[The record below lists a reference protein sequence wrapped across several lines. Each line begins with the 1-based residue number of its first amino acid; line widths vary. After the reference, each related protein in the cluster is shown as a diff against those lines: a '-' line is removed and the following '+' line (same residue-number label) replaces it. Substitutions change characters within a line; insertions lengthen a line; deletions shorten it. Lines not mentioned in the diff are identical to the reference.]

1 MCRVRRGGAPP
12 RGGELRRSPIWRR
25 SGCELM
31 AVDVTTGPG
40 AGDRAGSPEVHAGCV
55 ELAGGGTRG
64 GVFSAAMPTC
74 NGKESTDETRSCNRG
89 AGAGRDGVRRGP
101 AVDDDG

>member
-1 MCRVRRGGAPP
+1 
-12 RGGELRRSPIWRR
+12 
-25 SGCELM
+25 M

-55 ELAGGGTRG
+55 ELAGGGTGG
-64 GVFSAAMPTC
+64 GVFSATIPTC

-89 AGAGRDGVRRGP
+89 AGAGRDGGRRGP
-101 AVDDDG
+101 AVDDDGNRTLQGPQDLESRRRGRMGLHLRGRGRR